1 MGPGCAPPA
10 SPCIVCARGQCEG
23 GHLGGRTDGSGHLG
37 NRRGLAGFDRD
48 IPTGSLG
55 GQPALY
61 LDVQTDAD
69 LGRVAPILGRLME
82 DTAVGRQVSLLRDVQ
97 GKAIG
102 RVILEA
108 TLKDLR
114 PKVELSAFNLHAR
127 DPRLPWPVDI
137 LSGRRNIFH
146 S

>member
-1 MGPGCAPPA
+1 MEANPPL
-10 SPCIVCARGQCEG
+10 
-23 GHLGGRTDGSGHLG
+23 H
-37 NRRGLAGFDRD
+37 
-48 IPTGSLG
+48 
-55 GQPALY
+55 

-69 LGRVAPILGRLME
+69 LGRVAPILGRLMK

-97 GKAIG
+97 GKAMG

-108 TLKDLR
+108 TVKDPR

>member
-1 MGPGCAPPA
+1 VPLLPPLA
-10 SPCIVCARGQCEG
+10 LDAHGVSAKAVISG
-23 GHLGGRTDGSGHLG
+23 GVLTG
-37 NRRGLAGFDRD
+37 RD
-48 IPTGSLG
+48 IPATVAGSQVSTGIFQLG
-55 GQPALY
+55 LVEANPPLH

-69 LGRVAPILGRLME
+69 LGRVAPILGRLMK

-97 GKAIG
+97 GKAMG

-108 TLKDLR
+108 TVKDLR